1 MYVDT
6 SFVPNSIAAGA
17 FFNPIF
23 IFAITIPTAQTVEVS
38 FKVNV
43 KSYVN
48 CTFRNPKA
56 PVPTSTI
63 KLPVF
68 ERNIEQ

>member
-6 SFVPNSIAAGA
+6 SFVPTSIAAGA

-38 FKVNV
+38 FKVNI

-56 PVPTSTI
+56 PVPNSTI
-63 KLPVF
+63 TPPNF
-68 ERNIEQ
+68 DRNIE